1 MSELTPNTSTP
12 KAKKARKPFVWTP
25 ERKATFEKMRLKRA
39 ESLASKKKLQED
51 NKLEIHNERKNLDR
65 LLRIKEE
72 MKQLLFKLEKPKEPE
87 PEKPPP
93 KAIPPPKIEKQK
105 IIPNPKE
112 LPIPEPEVESEKEE
126 EYEEEE
132 QEEEPEVY
140 VPPPPKPKK
149 DLYRYTT
156 KNQHYNLPKPPMT
169 SQPFKPMAPVPPK
182 PKFTY
187 L

>member
-1 MSELTPNTSTP
+1 MSDTTPNTSTP

-39 ESLASKKKLQED
+39 EALAAKKKLQED
-51 NKLEIHNERKNLDR
+51 NKLEVHNERKSLDR

-72 MKQLLFKLEKPKEPE
+72 MKKLLFTLEKPKEPE
-87 PEKPPP
+87 PEKPSP
-93 KAIPPPKIEKQK
+93 KLDPPKIEKQK
-105 IIPNPKE
+105 IIPKPKE
-112 LPIPEPEVESEKEE
+112 IPPPEPDSDI
-126 EYEEEE
+126 EEEE
-132 QEEEPEVY
+132 EEEEPEPY
-140 VPPPPKPKK
+140 VAPPPPKPKK

-156 KNQHYNLPKPPMT
+156 KNQHYSLPKPPMT
-169 SQPFKPMAPVPPK
+169 SQPFKQNVIVVEK